1 MLDLSKFK
9 VKMTEE
15 NDDWEHALDNIVNE
29 KVIEEVEVEVEADA
43 SPLTSN

>member
-9 VKMTEE
+9 LKMTEE
-15 NDDWEHALDNIVNE
+15 NDDWEHAFNNIVKG
-29 KVIEEVEVEVEADA
+29 KVIEEADA